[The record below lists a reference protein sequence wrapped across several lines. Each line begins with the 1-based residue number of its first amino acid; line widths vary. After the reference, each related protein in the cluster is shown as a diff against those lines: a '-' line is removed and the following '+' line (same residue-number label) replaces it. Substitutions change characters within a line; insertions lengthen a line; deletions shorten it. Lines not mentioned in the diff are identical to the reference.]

1 MASRTTSR
9 KAGAAKA
16 PARSTRTTRTDSA
29 TRSTVT
35 GRRSAKANGTA
46 AASSTAKA
54 AAAANTEVSNKSGL
68 PKLARGGLETAVSEH
83 MAANPRSEFTPADL
97 ARVLNRS
104 SGAIANALAK
114 FTAQGKV
121 TQTNERPRR
130 YRLAGAKAARATS
143 ARKR

>member
-16 PARSTRTTRTDSA
+16 PARTTRTTRAQSSN
-29 TRSTVT
+29 RSTAPAKGT
-35 GRRSAKANGTA
+35 AKANGTQPA
-46 AASSTAKA
+46 APVSTPVV
-54 AAAANTEVSNKSGL
+54 NNKSGL
-68 PKLARGGLETAVSEH
+68 PKLGKGALETAVFDH
-83 MAANPRSEFTPADL
+83 MGANPKSEFTPSDL

-114 FTAQGKV
+114 FAAQGKV
-121 TQTNERPRR
+121 TQTSERPRR

-143 ARKR
+143 TRKR